1 MEALAI
7 SDPDVGGFMPAH
19 ITPSRRPLPVLV
31 AILLA
36 ATLLLCGPL
45 TGSAQTSASTEATA
59 GRVRIVVDSGL
70 PVDAPTIADTY
81 GSAIT
86 GAWPQFT
93 ALFATEPRAQQ
104 QIRFVEALTP
114 ESLAGMRWVHNTAW
128 VAPDGLTAIIAVQP
142 FLELTPV
149 EAGNILRNITSRA
162 FIQSAG
168 GDQVPA
174 GLADG
179 IARYVEIPVVATQAR
194 LGSLVQGLDQSGTLP
209 AWATIA
215 ASEPIT
221 LSAEVRTANA
231 YALVAF
237 LTDRY
242 GVAGL
247 QKFVTGFASNPDL
260 EANLTAS
267 VSQSTADLSATWTT
281 YLPRWFASG
290 WRDNAVSAFD
300 LSRSE
305 ELFERG
311 AYEAASAEAER
322 SQRLFTDLGDQTGLA
337 RVEALL
343 AQCAVGLQ
351 ADGIMLNA
359 EGALTEHDYQAAL
372 TLVNQADDLYLVLP
386 ESHRPGTTIERY
398 RTLATTGIEATAY
411 LQSAQHSADNW
422 LQLASS
428 RSDAV
433 KAGDAFA
440 TLGDVEGHTAADE
453 VVSRIDLRLWR
464 MAYIVSALVIAL
476 GGWLVAWSW
485 LKRPSRLNWASRAAF
500 CRNPAGGD

>member
-1 MEALAI
+1 
-7 SDPDVGGFMPAH
+7 MPALV
-19 ITPSRRPLPVLV
+19 TPSRRPIPAFV
-31 AILLA
+31 ALFLA
-36 ATLLLCGPL
+36 ATLLLCGSFS
-45 TGSAQTSASTEATA
+45 SAAQSPSSTEATA
-59 GRVRIVVDSGL
+59 GRVRIVVDPGL
-70 PVDAPTIADTY
+70 PVDAATITETY
-81 GSAIT
+81 GGAIT
-86 GAWPQFT
+86 DAWPQFT

-104 QIRFVEALTP
+104 QIRFVESLTP
-114 ESLAGMRWVHNTAW
+114 ESQAGMRWVHNTAW
-128 VAPDGLTAIIAVQP
+128 VAPDGLTAVIAMGP

-168 GDQVPA
+168 GNQVPD
-174 GLADG
+174 GLVDG
-179 IARYVEIPVVATQAR
+179 LARYVENPVVATQAR
-194 LGSLVQGLDQSGTLP
+194 LGSLVQGLDQAGTLP
-209 AWATIA
+209 AWPAIA
-215 ASEPIT
+215 ASEPAT

-247 QKFVTGFASNPDL
+247 QNFVTGFATNADF
-260 EANLTAS
+260 ETNLSTTFG
-267 VSQSTADLSATWTT
+267 QSTEDLATAWKT

-290 WRDNAVSAFD
+290 WRENAVSAFD
-300 LSRSE
+300 LSRAE

-359 EGALTEHDYQAAL
+359 ELALTEHDYQAAL
-372 TLVNQADDLYLVLP
+372 TLVNQADDLYAVLP

-398 RTLATTGIEATAY
+398 RTLAATGIEANTH
-411 LQSAQHSADNW
+411 LESAQQSADNW
-422 LQLASS
+422 LHLASS
-428 RSDAV
+428 RRDAV
-433 KAGDAFA
+433 DAGDAFA
-440 TLGDVEGHTAADE
+440 MLGDTEGHADADA
-453 VVSRIDLRLWR
+453 VVEKIDLRLWR

-476 GGWLVAWSW
+476 GGWLVAWTW
-485 LKRPSRLNWASRAAF
+485 LKKPSRLNWTSRAAF
-500 CRNPAGGD
+500 SRNPAGGD